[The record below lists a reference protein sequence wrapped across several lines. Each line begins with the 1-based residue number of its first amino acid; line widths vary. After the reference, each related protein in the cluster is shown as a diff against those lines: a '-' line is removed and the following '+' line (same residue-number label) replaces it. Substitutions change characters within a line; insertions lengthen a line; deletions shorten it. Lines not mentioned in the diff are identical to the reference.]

1 MQINSQRLRAALV
14 TGIGMAIVL
23 CLGLSA
29 TADDFAL
36 KDGDTVVFLG
46 DSITAARTYT
56 KIVES
61 YTLLRFPQRRIRF
74 YNAGIGGDTAAG
86 ALKRLE
92 RDVFSRNATVL
103 TVCFGLN
110 DIGWGLHADDE
121 HKARYL
127 DSLRTLIDECR
138 KRDVRVF
145 ICSSPV
151 TAEVPDK
158 SETGY
163 LQKMCDEAFVMAKQQ
178 GAATIDVQRPMRDVQ
193 RRVLAV
199 NKTIKDEA
207 KHTKLHVADGVHLND
222 LGHLAMA
229 YAFLKGFHAPSEV
242 SAAEIDLAT
251 AQAKTAGCR
260 VNDIRR
266 LDDGC
271 EFTRLDEGLP
281 FNNGLF
287 FALNFAYVPF
297 HRDFNG
303 YRLTVNGLPDGKYE
317 ITVDGRSTAR
327 FTAKQLAAGVDLA
340 STTTNAWA
348 PGGPWDAQAT
358 LLKSLTEARHE
369 LDTARLLSRLYL
381 PGHELVAELDREM
394 APTEDK
400 VIELQRLA
408 ARPRPYRF
416 IIRIATDEADDKD
429 KKKP

>member
-1 MQINSQRLRAALV
+1 MQNNSQRLRAALV
-14 TGIGMAIVL
+14 TGIGAAIVL
-23 CLGLSA
+23 CFGLSA

-56 KIVES
+56 KIVEN

-74 YNAGIGGDTAAG
+74 CNAGIGGDTAAG

-92 RDVFSRNATVL
+92 RDVFSRRATVL

-110 DIGWGLHADDE
+110 DIGWGVYADDE
-121 HKARYL
+121 HKTRYL
-127 DSLRTLIDECR
+127 ESLRMIIDECR

-151 TAEVPDK
+151 TAEAPDK
-158 SETGY
+158 SETGF

-178 GAATIDVQRPMRDVQ
+178 GAATIDVQRPMREVQ
-193 RRVLAV
+193 RRVLAI

-242 SAAEIDLAT
+242 SSAEIDLAL
-251 AQAKTAGCR
+251 AQSKVSGCR
-260 VNDIRR
+260 VSDIRR

-303 YRLTVNGLPDGKYE
+303 YRLTVNGLADGKYE

-340 STTTNAWA
+340 SATTNAWA

-369 LDTARLLSRLYL
+369 LDTASLLSRLYL
-381 PGHELVAELDREM
+381 PGHELVAELDRET
-394 APTEDK
+394 ASTEDK
-400 VIELQRLA
+400 VVGLQRLA

-416 IIRIATDEADDKD
+416 VIRPATDESDEKT
-429 KKKP
+429 KKSP